1 MKNTAI
7 TLTIAVVLLMLILL
21 YIGGSP
27 LVLESLNR
35 TWQTAMRAF
44 LLIIIA
50 FIVIGQLQVLISSD
64 MIKGWLDKY
73 SGNKSIIISSLAG
86 GLFPG
91 GPYIFY
97 PFLAGFKGKRIP
109 FYLIFSFVSGKQSY
123 DVTRLPLEASLT
135 TPGLAILRNIITFP
149 FPIIMGFI
157 ARRYFPEGFNNFSQ
171 EEVNK
176 S

>member
-7 TLTIAVVLLMLILL
+7 TLAIAIVVLLLILF
-21 YIGGSP
+21 YTGGSP
-27 LVLESLNR
+27 QVLESLNKA
-35 TWQTAMRAF
+35 WQTVMRAF

-50 FIVIGQLQVLISSD
+50 FVVIGQLQVLISPD
-64 MIKGWLDKY
+64 IIKKWLNKY
-73 SGNKSIIISSLAG
+73 SGNKSIVISSLAG

-97 PFLAGFKGKRIP
+97 PFLAGFKGKGIP

-135 TPGLAILRNIITFP
+135 TPDLALLRNIITFP

-157 ARRYFPEGFNNFSQ
+157 ARRYFPEGFNNFCQ
-171 EEVNK
+171 EEVDNN
-176 S
+176 

>member
-7 TLTIAVVLLMLILL
+7 TLIIAVVILL
-21 YIGGSP
+21 IVLFYIGGSP

-35 TWQTAMRAF
+35 AWQTAMRAF

-50 FIVIGQLQVLISSD
+50 FVVIGQLQILISSD
-64 MIKGWLDKY
+64 MIKKWLDKY
-73 SGNKSIIISSLAG
+73 SGNKRVIASSLAG

-97 PFLAGFKGKRIP
+97 PFLAGFKGKGIP
-109 FYLIFSFVSGKQSY
+109 FYLIFSFVAGKQSY

-149 FPIIMGFI
+149 FPILMGFI

-171 EEVNK
+171 EEVGK
-176 S
+176 H